1 MNFRSVIFLVC
12 CVLSSLVSAGGV
24 HTWHDVV
31 SEKGDWQGRLVI
43 SSSNQ
48 KGFFTDSSGQKKG
61 EIYDFSLSDSAP
73 FVFGFGF
80 DFDGTDFDV
89 SYTLTL
95 YQTSFASKACVFNVS
110 AKGPAQPDVR
120 IEKFNGA
127 SCDFEVVHGRGE
139 NFKAG

>member
-1 MNFRSVIFLVC
+1 MTLGLIFWACLGQ
-12 CVLSSLVSAGGV
+12 AEGV

-31 SEKGDWQGRLVI
+31 SKEGAWSGRLVI
-43 SSSNQ
+43 SSGDQ
-48 KGFFTDSSGQKKG
+48 KGYFTDSQAKKVGQL
-61 EIYDFSLSDSAP
+61 YDFHLGTDNP

-95 YQTSFASKACVFNVS
+95 YQTSFVSKACVFNVS

-120 IEKFNGA
+120 IETFNGA
-127 SCDFEVVHGRGE
+127 KCDYVVVHGRGE
-139 NFKAG
+139 NFSAE